1 MDLNNNY
8 NSTEKLNSLLKK
20 FVIVFGVSL
29 ILLTIILFIIY
40 SLSKNNKPTT
50 VVENIPYKEMKI
62 SKSCKNIEF
71 IYKDNFTI
79 VNYKDC
85 RTLAII
91 NNATGET
98 KQQDY

>member
-1 MDLNNNY
+1 MDLNNGY

-20 FVIVFGVSL
+20 FVIVFGISL

-40 SLSKNNKPTT
+40 NLSNKKKPNITLENNT
-50 VVENIPYKEMKI
+50 YKDIKI

-79 VNYKDC
+79 INYKDC

-91 NNATGET
+91 NNATGEL
-98 KQQDY
+98 KQHEY

>member
-8 NSTEKLNSLLKK
+8 NSTEKLNALLKK
-20 FVIVFGVSL
+20 FVIVFGISL
-29 ILLTIILFIIY
+29 ILLTIVLFIMY
-40 SLSKNNKPTT
+40 SLSKNNKPKQI
-50 VVENIPYKEMKI
+50 VENIPYKEMKV

-91 NNATGET
+91 NNATGDT